1 MHCFRRQKK
10 RLTDCVRR
18 RVWSR
23 TVSLPPGGG
32 GGGGGGTNAAQYST
46 APGEAGPR
54 TFTVAAKFA
63 GAISSRWTESSGAPF
78 AAVGAVRGTGG
89 GASGGAFP
97 GGWAVVDAGKLFL
110 MAVADSPQVCARA
123 RACVCVLE
131 AAFVVYAMCLRVSG
145 ELVWR

>member
-1 MHCFRRQKK
+1 MHCCRRQKK

-110 MAVADSPQVCARA
+110 MAVADSPQVCALCWGGSIRGV
-123 RACVCVLE
+123 RNVLE
-131 AAFVVYAMCLRVSG
+131 SIG
-145 ELVWR
+145 